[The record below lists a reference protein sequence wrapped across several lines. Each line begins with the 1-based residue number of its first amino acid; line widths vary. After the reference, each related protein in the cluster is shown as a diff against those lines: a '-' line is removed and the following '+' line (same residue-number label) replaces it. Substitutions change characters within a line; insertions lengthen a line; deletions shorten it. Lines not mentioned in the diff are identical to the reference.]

1 MDRHACVIGEE
12 RGIILIVDS
21 SESRMEDEPP
31 RHPSPEIRN
40 NFGLVELTKEAGNMF
55 QLLITRLVTNDNS
68 TNSIA
73 GFRSLQLWFDMP

>member
-40 NFGLVELTKEAGNMF
+40 NFGLVELTKEAEVCNCGLICHDEVSKASLMGQRF
-55 QLLITRLVTNDNS
+55 QFKMTE
-68 TNSIA
+68 
-73 GFRSLQLWFDMP
+73 